1 MYKEFF
7 KNLKLSSC
15 SITVND
21 VCLETELLGYKTSYV
36 KGRDSIETDINEIS
50 IGYTDGSRYR
60 RKKNKTKELEVG
72 FYIVADSIKE
82 LNELANRLKF
92 LLSFENSKIVF
103 EDENDKYWI
112 GNISKIDMEKVSSS
126 NAYCKSG
133 TFTIHLSDPYKYS
146 INTISCNNYDDT
158 NVIEFNID
166 YKGTKETPIS
176 ITIDFLNKYAVDYL
190 KIIIDRGYPNLKT
203 YLINDDSS
211 NNGICLSLPSGRGL
225 DNVGYEYDTL
235 KIDEKGNAE
244 MILWNTD
251 LEDYH
256 VYSAMDAVDVGSE
269 LLTID
274 PNYSYNK
281 IKLKAYQKI
290 GDSYRPT
297 NNIKGAKISVSYK
310 ERWL

>member
-1 MYKEFF
+1 MYNEFF

-15 SITVND
+15 SITVNG

-36 KGRDSIETDINEIS
+36 KGRESIETDINEIS

-112 GNISKIDMEKVSSS
+112 GNISKIDMEKVSAS

-146 INTISCNNYDDT
+146 INPISCNNYDNT

-190 KIIIDRGYPNLKT
+190 KIIIDSGFPNLKT
-203 YLINDDSS
+203 YLINDNSS
-211 NNGICLSLPSGRGL
+211 HNGICLSLPSGREL
-225 DNVGYEYDTL
+225 TDVGYDYDTL
-235 KIDEKGNAE
+235 KIDEEGNAE
-244 MILWNTD
+244 MTSWKGNS
-251 LEDYH
+251 EH
-256 VYSAMDAVDVGSE
+256 VTSAMDAVDIGSE
-269 LLTID
+269 LLTIN

-281 IKLKAYQKI
+281 LRLEAYKRVGQ
-290 GDSYRPT
+290 SYMLT

>member
-1 MYKEFF
+1 MYNEFF

-36 KGRDSIETDINEIS
+36 KGRESIESDINEIS

-112 GNISKIDMEKVSSS
+112 GNISKIDMEKVSAS

-133 TFTIHLSDPYKYS
+133 TFTIHLSDPYKY
-146 INTISCNNYDDT
+146 NNRQWFS
-158 NVIEFNID
+158 EFKNI
-166 YKGTKETPIS
+166 
-176 ITIDFLNKYAVDYL
+176 FNK
-190 KIIIDRGYPNLKT
+190 
-203 YLINDDSS
+203 
-211 NNGICLSLPSGRGL
+211 
-225 DNVGYEYDTL
+225 
-235 KIDEKGNAE
+235 
-244 MILWNTD
+244 
-251 LEDYH
+251 
-256 VYSAMDAVDVGSE
+256 
-269 LLTID
+269 
-274 PNYSYNK
+274 
-281 IKLKAYQKI
+281 
-290 GDSYRPT
+290 
-297 NNIKGAKISVSYK
+297 
-310 ERWL
+310 

>member
-1 MYKEFF
+1 MYNEFF

-36 KGRDSIETDINEIS
+36 KGRESIETDINEIS

-82 LNELANRLKF
+82 LNELVNRLKF

-112 GNISKIDMEKVSSS
+112 GNISKIDMEKVSAS

-146 INTISCNNYDDT
+146 INTISCNNYNDT

-190 KIIIDRGYPNLKT
+190 KIIIDGGGYPNLKT
-203 YLINDDSS
+203 YLINDNSS
-211 NNGICLSLPSGRGL
+211 HNGICLSLPSGREL
-225 DNVGYEYDTL
+225 TDVGYDYDTL

-244 MILWNTD
+244 MISWKGNS
-251 LEDYH
+251 EH
-256 VYSAMDAVDVGSE
+256 VTSAMDAVDIGSE
-269 LLTID
+269 LLTIN

-281 IKLKAYQKI
+281 LRLEAYKRVGQ
-290 GDSYRPT
+290 SYMPT
-297 NNIKGAKISVSYK
+297 NSIKGAKISVSYK